1 MFMKATETSE
11 IPHKHLIFS
20 ICFKFISIVFYSF
33 KRALVISD
41 QKRYLATLY
50 RYIFFVLMNV
60 LQIIFLIL
68 TKDFIIFL
76 LIALFST
83 VLENILISRKADQ
96 LYPFLKEKIL
106 KS

>member
-1 MFMKATETSE
+1 
-11 IPHKHLIFS
+11 
-20 ICFKFISIVFYSF
+20 
-33 KRALVISD
+33 
-41 QKRYLATLY
+41 
-50 RYIFFVLMNV
+50 MNV

-96 LYPFLKEKIL
+96 LYPFLKEKDIEKLVKRQQTAL
-106 KS
+106 KRIQLHFYFTK